1 MQRLVLLVDAKIKYK
16 YLQNKVEMI
25 NSQKNIIVLFELIN
39 HPTYVIEPRSLIFL
53 LKSLCMFIDNVNLF
67 CLYGIRYICFRYN
80 W

>member
-1 MQRLVLLVDAKIKYK
+1 MFSHVFIEWMQRLVLLVDAKIKYK

-53 LKSLCMFIDNVNLF
+53 LKNFMHV
-67 CLYGIRYICFRYN
+67 Y
-80 W
+80 